1 MQSYEYFI
9 GQQNWPKSRAKIR
22 VKHTPCC
29 QAPSK
34 QTNRQKKIHIKVRRK
49 QNFGRRSFC
58 ACEKIIYTPFE
69 RFMQHGSGAR
79 AKIAKSKREI

>member
-1 MQSYEYFI
+1 MQSYKYFI

-34 QTNRQKKIHIKVRRK
+34 QTNRQKKIHIKVR
-49 QNFGRRSFC
+49 SFC

-79 AKIAKSKREI
+79 AKIAKSKREIQLI